1 MSIPKPDLTRL
12 TLAIL
17 FIAGMIAAS
26 FWILAP
32 FLPATIW
39 AATLVVAT
47 WPIMRRVQ
55 ARLWNSRALAVTVM
69 TIAILLVFVMP
80 FWLAIDT
87 IVKNSEQIAHWGE
100 FVTTMQ
106 MPPPPA
112 WLGDV
117 PLVGRRAVEIWL
129 KIGDASSQ
137 ELLQRIRPYAVT
149 ATQWFVG
156 AVGSFGMVLLQFLLT
171 LAVSAIMF
179 TKGEGAADMVVRFA
193 RRLAG
198 ERGVESARL
207 AAQAIRGVAL
217 GVVVTALVQTAIG
230 GLGLVITGVPFAPIL
245 CALMFMFCIA
255 QIGPG
260 LVVIPA
266 VIWMYVSNDAGWA
279 TVLAVFGIL
288 AISLDNVLRP
298 LLIKKGAHLP
308 LLLVLVGVIGGL
320 IAFGLIGIF
329 IGPTVLAVAYTLLQ
343 AWVAEGDAMEARP
356 TVTSDPPPP

>member
-1 MSIPKPDLTRL
+1 MAIPKPDLTRL

-26 FWILAP
+26 LWILAP

-55 ARLWNSRALAVTVM
+55 VQLWNSRGLAVTVM
-69 TIAILLVFVMP
+69 TVAILLVFVLP
-80 FWLAIDT
+80 FWFAIDT
-87 IVKNSEQIAHWGE
+87 IVKNSDQIARWGE
-100 FVTTMQ
+100 FVTSMQ
-106 MPPPPA
+106 MPPPPP
-112 WLGDV
+112 WLENV
-117 PLVGRRAVEIWL
+117 PLIGHRAVEIWH
-129 KIGDASSQ
+129 KVGDASSQ
-137 ELLQRIRPYAVT
+137 EVLQRVRPYAVIV
-149 ATQWFVG
+149 TQWFVG

-179 TKGEGAADMVVRFA
+179 AKGEGAATMVTRFA

-230 GLGLVITGVPFAPIL
+230 GLGLVITGVPFTAIL
-245 CALMFMFCIA
+245 CALMFMLCIA
-255 QIGPG
+255 QVGPG
-260 LVVIPA
+260 PVLIPA
-266 VIWMYVSNDAGWA
+266 IIWMFVSSDTGWA
-279 TVLAVFGIL
+279 IVLLVFSAL
-288 AISLDNVLRP
+288 AISLDNILRP
-298 LLIKKGAHLP
+298 ILIKKGAHLP
-308 LLLVLVGVIGGL
+308 LLLVLTGVVGGL

-343 AWVAEGDAMEARP
+343 AWIGEGDTTEVVPA
-356 TVTSDPPPP
+356 PPDAPASR